1 MKHVKDI
8 AEHAA
13 MQSFLNCYLR
23 ETGNGRWVTTN
34 GEKYL
39 HVPLVSQKMDLYVKA
54 SYQSPTGRHQFDY
67 PAFYQSR
74 EEAPAVEAD
83 YVTMTVLLVKELS
96 LQHGT
101 KAVPDELVL
110 RVIQSCQNMERYLAA
125 RYDDREELYGFEMDF
140 ITAEQ
145 ALLFGHLFHP
155 TPKSRQG
162 IPDTK
167 QAVFSPEQK
176 GAFPLHYFA
185 AHHSLV
191 LEGSGLKQSATE
203 IIKAELGQEVLEQD
217 GIRQY
222 AKNEDYSLIPLHPL
236 QAEWML
242 DQHSVQ
248 KYIKCGLLHN
258 LGLLGECYQATS
270 SLRTVYH
277 PDKSFMI
284 KLSIPVKVTNS
295 LRVNKRAEL
304 ESGVEA
310 KKVLDMFEEEMSKQ
324 FPGFAFIHDPAY
336 ITLKLDEQDESGF
349 EVILRHNPFQGSA
362 AENATVLAALIQDPL
377 PGQKS
382 RLAVIILQLAQQEG
396 RTPSEVSL
404 EWFRRYLEISLKPMV
419 WLYLKWG
426 IGLEAH
432 QQNSIVKLQDG
443 YPSQFY
449 YRDNQGYYYC
459 QSMKELLSR
468 NFPNLGE
475 MSKNVTEDSL
485 VDERLRYYLIFN
497 HMFGLINGFGS
508 AGLID
513 EQQLLDEMRSVLQEF
528 LPLNREPSQFLHSL
542 LTSEKLACKA
552 NLLTRFHDVDELESE
567 ESNSAIFVKIDN
579 PLAKARERQIEL
591 EAVNQLA
598 LR

>member
-23 ETGNGRWVTTN
+23 ETGNGRWTTTN
-34 GEKYL
+34 GEMHL
-39 HVPLVSQKMDLYVKA
+39 HVPLVSQRMDLYVKA
-54 SYQSPTGRHQFDY
+54 SYQSPTGRHLFDY
-67 PAFYQSR
+67 PAFYQSGA
-74 EEAPAVEAD
+74 EAPLVVAD

-125 RYDDREELYGFEMDF
+125 RYDDGEELYGFEMDF

-162 IPDTK
+162 IPDAK
-167 QAVFSPEQK
+167 QAVYSPEQK
-176 GAFPLHYFA
+176 GAFALHYFA

-191 LEGSGLKQSATE
+191 LEGSGMDQSATE
-203 IIKAELGQEVLEQD
+203 IIKTELGQGVLDLEGVKQFVSND
-217 GIRQY
+217 S
-222 AKNEDYSLIPLHPL
+222 YSLIPLHPL
-236 QAEWML
+236 QAEWL
-242 DQHSVQ
+242 LEQQPVQ
-248 KYIKCGLLHN
+248 KYIKRGLLHN
-258 LGLLGECYQATS
+258 VGPLGESYQATS

-277 PDKSFMI
+277 PDKGFMI
-284 KLSIPVKVTNS
+284 KLSMPVKVTNS
-295 LRVNKRAEL
+295 LRVNKLSEL

-310 KKVLDMFEEEMSKQ
+310 KKVLDIFTKDMSKK

-336 ITLKLDEQDESGF
+336 ITLKLDEKDESGF
-349 EVILRHNPFQGSA
+349 EVILRTNPFQGSE
-362 AENATVLAALIQDPL
+362 AENTTVLAALIQDPL
-377 PGQKS
+377 PGQQS
-382 RLAVIILQLAQQEG
+382 RLAVIILQLARQEG
-396 RTPSEVSL
+396 RTPAEVSID
-404 EWFRRYLEISLKPMV
+404 WFRRYLEISLKPMV

-468 NFPNLGE
+468 SIPNLGE
-475 MSKNVTEDSL
+475 KSRNVTEDSL

-513 EQQLLDEMRSVLQEF
+513 EQQLLDEMRTVLQEF
-528 LPLNREPSQFLHSL
+528 LPLNREPSQFLQSL

-552 NLLTRFHDVDELESE
+552 NLLTRFYDVDELESE
-567 ESNSAIFVKIDN
+567 EITSAIFVPIDN
-579 PLAKARERQIEL
+579 PLAKASQREKEL
-591 EAVNQLA
+591 ETLNQLA

>member
-23 ETGNGRWVTTN
+23 ETGNGRWMTTN
-34 GEKYL
+34 GENYL

-54 SYQSPTGRHQFDY
+54 SYQSPTGRHLFDY

-74 EEAPAVEAD
+74 EEAPVVEAD

-101 KAVPDELVL
+101 KAVADELVL
-110 RVIQSCQNMERYLAA
+110 RVIQSCQNMGRYLAA
-125 RYDDREELYGFEMDF
+125 RYDDGEELYGFEMDF

-167 QAVFSPEQK
+167 QAIFSPEQK

-191 LEGSGLKQSATE
+191 LEGSGFEQSATE
-203 IIKAELGQEVLEQD
+203 IIKAELGQEVLDRD

-222 AKNEDYSLIPLHPL
+222 ARNENYSLIPLHPL

-248 KYIKCGLLHN
+248 KYIKRGLLHN
-258 LGLLGECYQATS
+258 LGPLGEFYQATS

-295 LRVNKRAEL
+295 LRVNKRSEL

-310 KKVLDMFEEEMSKQ
+310 KKVLDTIAEDMSKKY
-324 FPGFAFIHDPAY
+324 PGFAFIHDPAY

-349 EVILRHNPFQGSA
+349 EVILRHNPFQGSEA
-362 AENATVLAALIQDPL
+362 NNTTVLAALIQDPL
-377 PGQKS
+377 PGQQS
-382 RLAVIILQLAQQEG
+382 RLAVIILQLARQEG

-475 MSKNVTEDSL
+475 TSKNVTEDSL

-497 HMFGLINGFGS
+497 HMLGLINGFGT

-513 EQQLLDEMRSVLQEF
+513 EQQLLDEMRTVLQEF

-552 NLLTRFHDVDELESE
+552 NLLTRFHDVDELEGE
-567 ESNSAIFVKIDN
+567 ESNSAIFVQIDN
-579 PLAKARERQIEL
+579 PLAKASKRQIEL
-591 EAVNQLA
+591 KTENQLA